1 MPARPRGST
10 ALANA
15 LSQILTPIA
24 EAAGFDLEA
33 ITVTAAGRRSV
44 VRVIVDADGG
54 IDLDAVAE
62 VSRVIADA
70 LDEETPEGPAFAGA
84 YVLEVS
90 SPGVDRPL
98 TEPRHWRRNLG
109 RLVKAEVRGA
119 GSSAE
124 SVLGRI
130 SDVSDPGVTLLLDD
144 GSRVL
149 PWDTLGTGRVQ
160 IEFNRQDQLA
170 DHAGVDDDLS
180 DDDLVDDKSTDEQD
194 FTEQD
199 VTEEQE

>member
-1 MPARPRGST
+1 MPPQPLST
-10 ALANA
+10 AAHQRLHD
-15 LSQILTPIA
+15 ILTPLVVA
-24 EAAGFDLEA
+24 RGYDLEEV
-33 ITVTAAGRRSV
+33 TVTAAGRRSV

-54 IDLDAVAE
+54 IDLDAVAD

-70 LDEETPEGPAFAGA
+70 LDEETPDGPAFAGA

-98 TEPRHWRRNLG
+98 TEPRHWRRNVG

-119 GSSAE
+119 GTSAE
-124 SVLGRI
+124 SVSGRI
-130 SDVSDPGVTLLLDD
+130 SDVSDPGVTLLLDN

-160 IEFNRQDQLA
+160 IEFNRQDQQA
-170 DHAGVDDDLS
+170 DDAGVDDDLS
-180 DDDLVDDKSTDEQD
+180 DDDLADDASTDEQD

>member
-1 MPARPRGST
+1 MPPQPLST
-10 ALANA
+10 AAHQRLHD
-15 LSQILTPIA
+15 ILTPLV
-24 EAAGFDLEA
+24 EARGYDLEEV
-33 ITVTAAGRRSV
+33 TVTAAGRRSV

-70 LDEETPEGPAFAGA
+70 LDEQTPEGPAFAGA

-98 TEPRHWRRNLG
+98 TEARHWRRNVG

-130 SDVSDPGVTLLLDD
+130 AEVSDPGVTLLLDD

-160 IEFNRQDQLA
+160 IEFNRQDQTDEIA
-170 DHAGVDDDLS
+170 
-180 DDDLVDDKSTDEQD
+180 DEQD